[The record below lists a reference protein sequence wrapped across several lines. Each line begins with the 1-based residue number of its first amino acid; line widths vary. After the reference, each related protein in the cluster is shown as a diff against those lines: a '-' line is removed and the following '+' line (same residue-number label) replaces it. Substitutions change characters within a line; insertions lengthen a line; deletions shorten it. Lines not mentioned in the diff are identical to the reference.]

1 MNKSKDEVCEEI
13 ESNKVQ
19 VDNMNNEKENIEKN
33 DEDAFSAKVDTP
45 LI

>member
-1 MNKSKDEVCEEI
+1 MDKSKDEVCEEI

-33 DEDAFSAKVDTP
+33 DEDAFLAKIDTP